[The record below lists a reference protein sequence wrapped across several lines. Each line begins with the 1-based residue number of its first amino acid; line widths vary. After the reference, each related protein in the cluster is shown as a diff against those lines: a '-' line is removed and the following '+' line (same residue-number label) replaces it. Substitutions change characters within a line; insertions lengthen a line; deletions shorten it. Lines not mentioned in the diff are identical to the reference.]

1 LGSSSD
7 EFLHLITQ
15 LLYIFASATVLL
27 RNISVAGVR
36 EMEKTEQALKGWLK
50 GFHLDDARLVAVT
63 GLSRFYYEVSCKHL
77 EGFFAGKG
85 LATVHLFSYYST
97 EGKLPQPVHLNGQ
110 KISTLEELLN
120 GDQIAVFFHDIE
132 DLGSVQGFTSLVRAI
147 LERSSNPSTV
157 IFTMRPATAFRVYGS
172 GRSPLF
178 GRVTRLEEPPVQELG
193 IDDQYARSGG
203 YLDLYRALILN
214 ERKVQEEI
222 DIVVS
227 ESSVLFNVL
236 DRFWKYLL
244 TDSRRAGLCK
254 VVASCLAA
262 HDEPL
267 RIPLIA
273 EKCRVSQNTV
283 RVLVYSANKTGLM
296 RIGGSKAERV
306 VELYPPLLHR
316 WIRKNVPFNPTILRA
331 KDG

>member
-1 LGSSSD
+1 M
-7 EFLHLITQ
+7 
-15 LLYIFASATVLL
+15 
-27 RNISVAGVR
+27 RNISVADVWK
-36 EMEKTEQALKGWLK
+36 MEKIEHPLKGWLK
-50 GFHLDDARLVAVT
+50 GFDLDDARFMAVT
-63 GLSRFYYEVSCKHL
+63 GLSRFYQEVSCKYL

-85 LATVHLFSYYST
+85 MATVHLFSYYST

-132 DLGSVQGFTSLVRAI
+132 DLGSVRGFTSLVRAI

-157 IFTMRPATAFRVYGS
+157 IFTMRPATAYRVYGS

-178 GRVTRLEEPPVQELG
+178 GRVTMLEEPLVQELG
-193 IDDQYARSGG
+193 IDDQYAGSGG
-203 YLDLYRALILN
+203 YLDLYRALILD
-214 ERKVQEEI
+214 ERKVTDGI
-222 DIVVS
+222 GSLLLS
-227 ESSVLFNVL
+227 ESSILFNVL

-262 HDEPL
+262 HNEPL
-267 RIPLIA
+267 RVPLIA

-306 VELYPPLLHR
+306 VELYPPRLHR
-316 WIRKNVPFNPTILRA
+316 WIRNNVPFSPIVLRA
-331 KDG
+331 NDG